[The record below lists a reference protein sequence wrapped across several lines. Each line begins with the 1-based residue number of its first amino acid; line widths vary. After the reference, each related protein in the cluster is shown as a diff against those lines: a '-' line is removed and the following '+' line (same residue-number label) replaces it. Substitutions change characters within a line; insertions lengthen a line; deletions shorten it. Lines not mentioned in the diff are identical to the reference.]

1 MIVLEHLTRR
11 FGATAA
17 VDDLSLTIPRGAIC
31 ALIGPSGAGKSTA
44 LRLINRLIE
53 PDSGR
58 VLINGEDAAGLPVV
72 ALRRRLGYVIQS
84 VGLFPHWT
92 VARNIATVPRLLGW
106 ERARI
111 DHRVAELLALVGLE
125 AAHGGRYPHQLSG
138 GQQQRVGVARALAA
152 EPEVLL
158 MDEPFGA
165 VDPLTRRALQDALKE
180 IQARTGTTIVIVTHD
195 VDEALRLATLVAFL
209 SGGRL
214 VQAAEPHAMLA
225 APATPEIAA
234 FLGGPRLGLRL
245 LQTATAG
252 GRIDFSR
259 TAAGAPLDADTP
271 LDEVLAR
278 MVASGATELPV
289 RDAAGRA
296 GVITLAALVAR

>member
-1 MIVLEHLTRR
+1 MIELEHLSRR
-11 FGATAA
+11 FGATSA
-17 VDDLSLTIPRGAIC
+17 VDDLSLTIPRGDIC

-53 PDSGR
+53 PDGGR
-58 VLINGEDAAGLPVV
+58 VLIGGEDAARLPVV

-106 ERARI
+106 ERRRIAR
-111 DHRVAELLALVGLE
+111 RVEELLALVGLE
-125 AAHGGRYPHQLSG
+125 PAHGGRYPHQLSG

-165 VDPLTRRALQDALKE
+165 VDPLTRRSLQDALKD
-180 IQARTGTTIVIVTHD
+180 IQARTGTTIVLVTHD
-195 VDEALRLATLVAFL
+195 IDEALRLATTLAFL
-209 SGGRL
+209 TGGRL
-214 VQAAEPHAMLA
+214 VQAATPHAMLA
-225 APATPEIAA
+225 APASPEIAA

-252 GRIDFSR
+252 ARTDFSR
-259 TAAGAPLDADTP
+259 TAAGEPLDADTP
-271 LDEVLAR
+271 LDEVVAR
-278 MVASGATELPV
+278 MVAAGVTALPV
-289 RDAAGRA
+289 RDRAGRA
-296 GVITLAALVAR
+296 GVITLADVVAR